1 MEGGCSNSIGLM
13 LRWSGAEYIYPQD
26 IIFDSL
32 YDIVEEI
39 RKASEEKDYYNRKA
53 IQFRNYILSNYTIDN
68 FIIEVK
74 NYLTRVRI
82 GG

>member
-1 MEGGCSNSIGLM
+1 M
-13 LRWSGAEYIYPQD
+13 LRWFGAEYIYPQD

-32 YDIVEEI
+32 DDIVEEI